1 MHYSDFFSTV
11 FEYYEPLSKIVGVVL
26 AIIATVITALK
37 KFFRSYSKAKDKN
50 VIANIRYL
58 EDFGKYLSDDDK
70 LLISNKVA
78 NEILQNVLKS
88 RIAITRDFISYLYVK
103 LDDKTVFNDILKVQ
117 GGLKITNGK
126 FFIESSKVFGFAFWF
141 ERFLA
146 VICLLLF
153 LLSIFASLL
162 FNIKYENSSAYLIF
176 LMLALGCEIVGLYCL
191 SATPGERRVKE
202 INSTL
207 EKVNVKP
214 EWL

>member
-1 MHYSDFFSTV
+1 MHYSDLFSTV

-37 KFFRSYSKAKDKN
+37 RFFRNYSKAKDKN

-58 EDFGKYLSDDDK
+58 ENFGKYLSDDDK

-78 NEILQNVLKS
+78 NEVLQNVLKS
-88 RIAITRDFISYLYVK
+88 RIAITRDFISHLYVK

-126 FFIESSKVFGFAFWF
+126 FFIESSKVFGFTFWF

-146 VICLLLF
+146 VICLFLF

-191 SATPGERRVKE
+191 SATPGKRRVKE